1 MVKSNRYSPTNKKF
15 KSHFENFASEKT
27 KKGHLNK
34 NDRDADDTT
43 ILTGTLKRI
52 NRKKLYDN
60 GWEVEVDKK
69 VYYCTYSTNVMSI
82 PTSTVTDTYFIPKKK
97 CEVEIQVDKVSKI
110 YTISRIKDVNLTPIA
125 LYDNVVTI
133 SSNTNTNTND
143 DSIANIS
150 VTRTGVNLSG
160 EISISDDV
168 TIKGNV
174 SSPNITML
182 EEKISNLESQ
192 INSDNSLQQEIIEL
206 KKQIEEIQSKT
217 EGDNNDG

>member
-43 ILTGTLKRI
+43 ILTGILKRI

-69 VYYCTYSTNVMSI
+69 IYYCTYSTNVMSI
-82 PTSTVTDTYFIPKKK
+82 PTSTVTDTYFIPKNK

-133 SSNTNTNTND
+133 SSNTNTNTNN
-143 DSIANIS
+143 DSTASIS

-206 KKQIEEIQSKT
+206 RQQIKEIQSKT